1 MTDTQ
6 TEHLYA
12 EDFLEYAEKQRNYE
26 DEHYDPFIYNDGNLN
41 LCLSDIFEHIA
52 VALDEPETINEP
64 TLRLLLAEIRCLLD
78 GRVEDADWAFD
89 DTGLDTLMADLK
101 LVEGIFDR
109 RIREI
114 DTRRA

>member
-1 MTDTQ
+1 MD
-6 TEHLYA
+6 EFINHMHA
-12 EDFLEYAEKQRNYE
+12 EDFREYAHKQRSFE
-26 DEHYDPFIYNDGNLN
+26 DEHYDPFIDNNGDLN

-89 DTGLDTLMADLK
+89 GSGLDALMADLK

-114 DTRRA
+114 DRRV